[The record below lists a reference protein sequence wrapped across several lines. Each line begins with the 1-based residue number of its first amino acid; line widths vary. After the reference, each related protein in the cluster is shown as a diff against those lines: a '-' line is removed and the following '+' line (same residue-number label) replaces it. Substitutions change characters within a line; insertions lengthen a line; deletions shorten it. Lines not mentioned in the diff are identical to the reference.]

1 MHAARIANPSHLR
14 GEGRCLWRHD
24 VSMQHPTAWDLKVAA
39 QESIWYHPVSGTA
52 PVPPGNLQ
60 GELHMSDETQSSQ
73 SSGFSWFLAGL
84 GLGALIGVLYAP
96 KAGKETREEL
106 ASNARE
112 GTEYLRQRSRE
123 AADQINQIVD
133 KSKVQVN
140 EYVERGK
147 EYVDRSRAQWDDFV
161 NQGRQFVS
169 EQADKVSAA
178 VGAGKEA
185 YRQTATPSESEPT
198 QP

>member
-1 MHAARIANPSHLR
+1 VPQCGIQLL
-14 GEGRCLWRHD
+14 GIG
-24 VSMQHPTAWDLKVAA
+24 KVAA
-39 QESIWYHPVSGTA
+39 TESIWYHPFSGKASSTSRQ
-52 PVPPGNLQ
+52 LQ
-60 GELHMSDETQSSQ
+60 GEVHMSDETQSSQ
-73 SSGFSWFLAGL
+73 LGGFSWFLAGL

-106 ASNARE
+106 ASSARE

-140 EYVERGK
+140 EYVERSK

-161 NQGRQFVS
+161 NQGRQFVN
-169 EQADKVSAA
+169 EQAEKVTAA

>member
-1 MHAARIANPSHLR
+1 MPRRIPFGTIRFPPSVTPR
-14 GEGRCLWRHD
+14 RRTSC
-24 VSMQHPTAWDLKVAA
+24 QKKT
-39 QESIWYHPVSGTA
+39 
-52 PVPPGNLQ
+52 
-60 GELHMSDETQSSQ
+60 Q

-96 KAGKETREEL
+96 KAGKETREDL
-106 ASNARE
+106 ANNARE

-147 EYVDRSRAQWDDFV
+147 EYVERSRAQWDDFV

-169 EQADKVSAA
+169 EQTEKVSAA

-185 YRQTATPSESEPT
+185 YHQTATSTESEPT